1 MFRKIFGEIML
12 ITYSLPTYDMDEM
25 KAYTD
30 AYSKNI
36 SKYNRE
42 LLKIYSD
49 INAGEVQSKDINT
62 ILSYGNLEENYDP
75 LNFTYFIAVYFAK
88 ELKDRFDIPY
98 NVSLNYSRLFAEG
111 LYYFVHYNEDKET
124 YDYLLDNISFNG
136 GYTYK
141 AKQLLDVYM
150 REE

>member
-1 MFRKIFGEIML
+1 MML
-12 ITYSLPTYDMDEM
+12 ITYSIPTYDTDLM

-30 AYSKNI
+30 VYDKNI
-36 SKYNRE
+36 LKYNRE

-49 INAGEVQSKDINT
+49 INAGEVKDKNIVT
-62 ILSYGNLEENYDP
+62 ILKYGKREENYDP

-88 ELKDRFDIPY
+88 EIKKLFNIPY
-98 NVSLNYSRLFAEG
+98 DISLNYTRLFAEG
-111 LYYFVHYNEDKET
+111 LYYFVHYDEDKET
-124 YDYLLDNISFNG
+124 YDYLLENLHFDG

-141 AKQLLDVYM
+141 AKQLLDIYL